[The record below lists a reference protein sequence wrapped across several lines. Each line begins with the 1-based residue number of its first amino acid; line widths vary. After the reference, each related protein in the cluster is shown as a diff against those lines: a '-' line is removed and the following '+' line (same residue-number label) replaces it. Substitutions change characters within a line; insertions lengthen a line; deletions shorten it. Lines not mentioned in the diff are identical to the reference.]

1 MVRRPAA
8 RRGFALLDA
17 ILGGT
22 LLAVGLAG
30 VVTLSQRSLVM
41 LQRGE
46 QEAMAAA
53 MLDELLAGVVTE
65 GPTAFTQVREPA
77 GRMRAP
83 WPDWEYAVEVRSG
96 AVGDPMDVTAMVRS
110 PEGIEYRCMT
120 RVAPHDE
127 NLPPDERAPEKP
139 LDRATR
145 YDEKESEGAK

>member
-1 MVRRPAA
+1 MVNRTPA

-46 QEAMAAA
+46 HEAMAAA

-65 GPTAFTQVREPA
+65 GPDAYSQVREPA
-77 GRMRAP
+77 GRMPAP
-83 WPDWEYAVEVRSG
+83 WPNWEYAVEIRPG
-96 AVGDPMDVTAMVRS
+96 AVGDPMDVVAMVRT
-110 PEGIEYRCMT
+110 PEGVEYRCMT

-127 NLPPDERAPEKP
+127 NLAPDERAPETP
-139 LDRATR
+139 VDRGTR
-145 YDEKESEGAK
+145 FDTLENDGAK

>member
-1 MVRRPAA
+1 MVKRPAA

-41 LQRGE
+41 LHRGE
-46 QEAMAAA
+46 QEALAAA

-65 GPTAFTQVREPA
+65 GPTAYSQVRETA
-77 GRMRAP
+77 GRLRAP
-83 WPDWEYAVEVRSG
+83 WPDWEFAVEIRGG
-96 AVGDPMDVTAMVRS
+96 AVGDPADVVAMVRS
-110 PEGIEYRCMT
+110 PEGIEYRCAT

-139 LDRATR
+139 LDRTGR
-145 YDEKESEGAK
+145 FDEKENAGAK